1 MTDWI
6 RRFLGLR
13 KPSSPRE
20 GGGGPITNGSGWER
34 IAEIEVEGAAG
45 RRVIRVSSEVRY
57 RYIKLRARQGDVE
70 VFRWTLQFT
79 DESSQELTIG
89 CLFEGSESR
98 TILIGDRRL
107 LEMAVE
113 YDAPRGAKRG
123 VLEVWA
129 QPGA

>member
-6 RRFLGLR
+6 RRFLSLR
-13 KPSSPRE
+13 KLSSPGV
-20 GGGGPITNGSGWER
+20 GGGTPVANGTRWDR

-45 RRVIRVSSEVRY
+45 KRGIRVSSEVRY
-57 RYIKLRARQGDVE
+57 RYIKLRARQGAVE
-70 VFRWTLQFT
+70 VFRWTLRFA
-79 DESSQELTIG
+79 DGSSQELTMR
-89 CLFEGSESR
+89 CLFEGSESQ